1 MDLSLII
8 NFILIFILLILTA
21 FFVASEFAIVKVR
34 KTRIEELAK
43 NGHASAI
50 RAEMIIKQLDTY
62 LSVCQLGI
70 TITALALGWLGEPTF
85 EHLLQPIFLM
95 FNLSATMSATVSLI
109 IAFSLMTFLHVVL
122 GELVP
127 KSMAIQ
133 RAESI
138 TLFVARPLYWFSL
151 IMKPFVWLLN
161 SSAMALAKIFGYKAS
176 NKGDAHSEDELRSI
190 LEESYE
196 HGQINSSEYRYVDRI
211 FEFDNRVAKEI
222 MVPRTEMS
230 VIDINDS
237 LGVSLRT
244 IRQEGYTRYPVV
256 DGDKD
261 AIIGILNIK
270 RIFQK
275 ELETVEDLKKYIT
288 SVDKVF
294 EHTPISQILMRMQKE
309 REHLIILTDE
319 YGGTSGIVTL
329 EDIIEEIIGEVR
341 DEFDDQEERAIKK
354 LKNGHYLIEGRV
366 AIQDI
371 NDYFDIDLPHEEV
384 DTLSGWI
391 YIQNYAVN
399 EGDIYHF
406 DNIAFRVVNI
416 EEDRIVQ
423 IEAWLNTEENL

>member
-8 NFILIFILLILTA
+8 NFALIFVLLVLTG

-34 KTRIEELAK
+34 KTRIEELAR
-43 NGHASAI
+43 NGNVSAKI
-50 RAEMIIKQLDTY
+50 AEGIIKHLDTY

-85 EHLLQPIFLM
+85 EHLLHPIFLM
-95 FNLSATMSATVSLI
+95 FNISETMAATISLI
-109 IAFSLMTFLHVVL
+109 TAFSLMTFLHVVL

-133 RAESI
+133 SAERI
-138 TLFVARPLYWFSL
+138 TLVVARPLYWFSVL
-151 IMKPFVWLLN
+151 MKPFVWLLN
-161 SSAMALAKIFGYKAS
+161 SSALALAKLFGYQS
-176 NKGDAHSEDELRSI
+176 VNENDAHSEDELRSI

-244 IRQEGYTRYPVV
+244 MRQEGYTRYPVV

-261 AIIGILNIK
+261 DIIGVLNIK

-275 ELETVEDLKKYIT
+275 ELESVSDLKKYVT

-371 NDYFDIDLPHEEV
+371 NDYFDIDIPHEEV

-391 YIQNYAVN
+391 YIQNYAAN
-399 EGDIYHF
+399 EGDVYYF
-406 DNIAFRVVNI
+406 DNIAFRVVSI

-423 IEAWLNTEENL
+423 IEAWVNKKEN